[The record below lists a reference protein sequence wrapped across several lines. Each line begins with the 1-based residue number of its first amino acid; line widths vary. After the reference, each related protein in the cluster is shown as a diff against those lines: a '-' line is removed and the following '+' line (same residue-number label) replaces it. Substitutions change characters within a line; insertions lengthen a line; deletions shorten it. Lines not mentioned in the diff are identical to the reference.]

1 LSNSNAAAERRAK
14 QTVRNLV
21 YALLVT
27 LLLVIVIIL
36 GVPRDD
42 SNRIQRIDYLSEA
55 SAASEAIGLQVVAP
69 KIPAD
74 WWSNSARLEE
84 TAGVSSWYSGF
95 VTEDNQFIGLKQAF
109 ESNPSWVALT
119 LERNWYERDLQIAGF
134 TWQVWPELRPT
145 SPPSTMNLAMLVE
158 IGSQA
163 IIIYGTA
170 SEADFVQLATAI
182 APQLELIQ
190 QGK

>member
-1 LSNSNAAAERRAK
+1 MSNPNAAAERRAK

-27 LLLVIVIIL
+27 LLLVLVIIL

-42 SNRIQRIDYLSEA
+42 SNRIQRIDYVSEA
-55 SAASEAIGLQVVAP
+55 SKASEAVGLPVIAP
-69 KIPAD
+69 GVPDD

-84 TAGVSSWYSGF
+84 TAGVSSWHTGF
-95 VTEDNQFIGLKQAF
+95 VTPDNQFVGLKQAF

-134 TWQVWPELRPT
+134 TWQVWPELRPST
-145 SPPSTMNLAMLVE
+145 PPSTMNLAMLVE
-158 IGSQA
+158 INGQA
-163 IIIYGTA
+163 VVIYGTA
-170 SEADFVQLATAI
+170 SEADFIDLATSM
-182 APQLELIQ
+182 APQLALIQ
-190 QGK
+190 EGN